1 MSSLSTPL
9 YWGDGEMITSLSLP
23 RKYTSTH
30 NDEKAELYLTIDHH
44 FNKKQ
49 LSTDEVIN
57 VESQV
62 LGKWKSAKRIEL
74 LVFVSTEKNPQ
85 AEIRNKIIRAELIN
99 VLRQIGLAETGLV
112 ALHPKLGKAKI
123 YITFRSID
131 PKYQSYE
138 YFGRLR
144 DYVSQYRHNKH

>member
-1 MSSLSTPL
+1 MPL
-9 YWGDGEMITSLSLP
+9 YWGNPEMTIDLSLP

-30 NDEKAELYLTIDHH
+30 NDEKAEVYLTIDHH
-44 FNKKQ
+44 YNKKQ

-62 LGKWKSAKRIEL
+62 VGKWKSKKRIEL
-74 LVFVSTEKNPQ
+74 LVIVSSKKNPQ
-85 AEIRNKIIRAELIN
+85 AEIRNKIIRHELPT
-99 VLRQIGLAETGLV
+99 VLNQIGLAETPLV
-112 ALHPKLGKAKI
+112 ALHPKLGRAKI
-123 YITFRSID
+123 YITFRSDD

-144 DYVSQYRHNKH
+144 DYTSSHKCDKK